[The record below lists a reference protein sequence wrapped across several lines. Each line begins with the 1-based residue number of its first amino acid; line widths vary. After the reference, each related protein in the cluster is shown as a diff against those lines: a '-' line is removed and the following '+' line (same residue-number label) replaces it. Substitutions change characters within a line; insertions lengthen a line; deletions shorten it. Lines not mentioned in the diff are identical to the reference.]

1 MPSIEQ
7 RLEAVMAVPLDT
19 LIESEHRSRP
29 SGETVYSWRLPEADC
44 RELAER
50 GLPDDQLLT
59 PLFQSD
65 AEPTLVPNVAGPR
78 ERKLATPADRLYDLG
93 RWGSHDLTP
102 KIGVVEN
109 DGRVLAIRP
118 APVTAA
124 DVHPALREVYR
135 DLYHPAVDF
144 INSSIA
150 QLVQI
155 SWRWRAAIP
164 ILLEITEPS
173 SSCSEEEINAY
184 FDRRE
189 ACEQIVL
196 VGIQRID
203 PAIRADDA
211 SRTLWGEVVTDPG
224 C

>member
-7 RLEAVMAVPLDT
+7 RLETVMEAPLDT
-19 LIESEHRSRP
+19 LIASEHRSRP
-29 SGETVYSWRLPEADC
+29 TRATVDSWRLPESDC
-44 RELAER
+44 RELAEL
-50 GLPDDQLLT
+50 GLPDDQFLT
-59 PLFQSD
+59 PVFQTD
-65 AEPTLVPNVAGPR
+65 VEPALVPNVAGPR
-78 ERKLATPADRLYDLG
+78 ERELATANDRLYELG

-102 KIGVVEN
+102 KIGAVEN

-118 APVTAA
+118 TPFTAA

-144 INSSIA
+144 INSSIV

-164 ILLEITEPS
+164 ILLELTEPS
-173 SSCSEEEINAY
+173 GPCSEEEINSY
-184 FDRRE
+184 FARRE

-196 VGIQRID
+196 TGIERID

-211 SRTLWGEVVTDPG
+211 ARTLWGEVVTDPG